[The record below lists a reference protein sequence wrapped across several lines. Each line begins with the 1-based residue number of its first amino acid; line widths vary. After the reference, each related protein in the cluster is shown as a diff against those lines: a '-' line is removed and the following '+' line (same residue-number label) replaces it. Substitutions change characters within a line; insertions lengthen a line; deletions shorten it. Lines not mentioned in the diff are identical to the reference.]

1 MAFKR
6 RLNSILKKKNKPYS
20 KCKVH
25 RRKKTKIIIAIVAS
39 IIIVLFAF
47 LYLPQFFIPHSNDGV
62 CLTVKPIN
70 FDINQFSDNDFDNDG
85 ITNRQEKENGT
96 NPYYIDSDRNGISDL
111 AELNLNE
118 TDLSALYPGEL
129 SSAPFSVNG
138 VILWADDDF
147 SQMTGSVAYT
157 AFGCYEFTNFRGW
170 AKFPTGN
177 YAYKYKE
184 GIHTLLKYR
193 DKENAYY
200 IDENCV
206 VEITDEKLETV
217 YLVSFFGKEE
227 YKEDSWWQGFLDTIL
242 PEKGFITSR
251 KMTLKDTYQNL
262 SQDYYCRN
270 TNIDW
275 VLSQDRFM
283 TNTNSLSDLTDVLY
297 SLKAGKCVLVSLYSQ
312 EKGESLGIIYNYNIN
327 NEFEVIDYFDN
338 SIVSTIHIQINTSKY
353 MDENKKM
360 KPINIFEFKSGCF
373 DSEDGDCI
381 SFILQ

>member
-1 MAFKR
+1 MVFKR

-20 KCKVH
+20 KCKAH
-25 RRKKTKIIIAIVAS
+25 RKKKKIILIIVAS
-39 IIIVLFAF
+39 IIIVILFF
-47 LYLPQFFIPHSNDGV
+47 LYLPQFFISDSNDRV
-62 CLTVKPIN
+62 HLTVKPIN
-70 FDINQFSDNDFDNDG
+70 FDINDFGDYDFDNDG
-85 ITNRQEKENGT
+85 IINCQEIENGT

-147 SQMTGSVAYT
+147 SRMTGSVAYT
-157 AFGCYEFTNFRGW
+157 AFGGYEFTNFRGW
-170 AKFPTGN
+170 AKFPRGK
-177 YAYKYKE
+177 YAYKFKN
-184 GIHTLLKYR
+184 GIHIPLNYKV
-193 DKENAYY
+193 KENAYY
-200 IDENCV
+200 IDEDCV
-206 VEITDEKLETV
+206 VEVSDEELETV

-227 YKEDSWWQGFLDTIL
+227 YKEDSWWQDFLDTIL

-270 TNIDW
+270 TNKDW
-275 VLSQDRFM
+275 VLSKDRFM

-297 SLKAGKCVLVSLYSQ
+297 SLNAGKCVLVSLYSQ

-327 NEFEVIDYFDN
+327 NEFEVIDYYDS
-338 SIVSTIHIQINTSKY
+338 SIVSTIRIQINTSKY

-373 DSEDGDCI
+373 NSKDGDCI
-381 SFILQ
+381 SFIIQ